1 MKARIV
7 ASVLMTTIIL
17 FTAATILSFST
28 SQTYA
33 QEDNNNCDPSYPD
46 ACISPPPPDLDCDN
60 ISARNFRVLPPDP
73 HRFDDDNDGIGC
85 PTGSNQPNLDNNSG
99 SDNLLDLDD
108 FLDNLF
114 DRLGLR

>member
-1 MKARIV
+1 
-7 ASVLMTTIIL
+7 
-17 FTAATILSFST
+17 
-28 SQTYA
+28 
-33 QEDNNNCDPSYPD
+33 
-46 ACISPPPPDLDCDN
+46 
-60 ISARNFRVLPPDP
+60 VLPPDP

-99 SDNLLDLDD
+99 SDYLLDLDD